1 MILVPSAECSVSSC
15 TLGSFLYFT
24 FEMLDYYFFLIEFI
38 LLSLSW
44 F

>member
-15 TLGSFLYFT
+15 TFGSFLYFT
-24 FEMLDYYFFLIEFI
+24 FEMLDLFFLIEFI